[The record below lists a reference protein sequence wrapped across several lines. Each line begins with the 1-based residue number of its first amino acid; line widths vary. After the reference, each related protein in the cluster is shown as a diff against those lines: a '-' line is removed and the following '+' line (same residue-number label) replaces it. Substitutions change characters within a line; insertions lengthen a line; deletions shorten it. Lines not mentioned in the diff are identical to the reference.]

1 MENTIGELERRLDA
15 AEREIA
21 QLKKAQRG
29 AGVHR
34 TFAWGACGLGLAA
47 ALLAGAR
54 PAITQEDGTTVKAP
68 FSVVTPAGKK
78 VLVVTSDNEGPF
90 IRLFNAA
97 EQTAMLAWSDKDGG
111 NLALKNTAGKNIG
124 EILSRSDGAGG
135 NLRVLD
141 KEGKSAVSLFARSD
155 NAGGNVTVYNS
166 AGKGVF
172 SAFARGDNAG
182 GDLGVYDKEGK
193 TVAAMFARGEG
204 GGVMQIYD
212 AGGKVVAKQP

>member
-1 MENTIGELERRLDA
+1 METAIRELERRLEA

-21 QLKKAQRG
+21 QLQKAQRG
-29 AGVHR
+29 AGAHR

-54 PAITQEDGTTVKAP
+54 PAITQEDGMTVKAP

-78 VLVVTSDNEGPF
+78 VLVVNSDNEGPF

-111 NLALKNTAGKNIG
+111 NAAFKNTAGKNIA

-141 KEGKSAVSLFARSD
+141 REGKNAVSLFARSD
-155 NAGGNVTVYNS
+155 NVGGNLTVFNS
-166 AGKGVF
+166 AGKSVF
-172 SAFARGDNAG
+172 AAFARGDNAG
-182 GDLGVYDKEGK
+182 GDMGVYDKEGK

-204 GGVMQIYD
+204 GGTMQVYD
-212 AGGKVVAKQP
+212 ADGKVVAKQP